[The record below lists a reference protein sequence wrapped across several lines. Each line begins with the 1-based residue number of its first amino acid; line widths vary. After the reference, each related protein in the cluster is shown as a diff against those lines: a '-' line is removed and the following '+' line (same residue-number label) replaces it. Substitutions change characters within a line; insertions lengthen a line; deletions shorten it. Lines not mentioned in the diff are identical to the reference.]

1 MKYLAEKE
9 LISSYTE
16 RGGRKTYTVMKWF
29 GNRSSRFVE
38 FYIGKLSKAED
49 PVDNAEELAGARAA
63 AAQPEWEQQQF
74 VPIDGEDEE
83 LPF

>member
-1 MKYLAEKE
+1 
-9 LISSYTE
+9 
-16 RGGRKTYTVMKWF
+16 
-29 GNRSSRFVE
+29 VE

-49 PVDNAEELAGARAA
+49 PVDNAEELADARAA

-74 VPIDGEDEE
+74 TPIDGEDEE